1 MLCRVSYKGQY
12 IKLTDD
18 VIHIDIMTSIVDI
31 FIFLKITYNSISENQ
46 ILKREVWQKME
57 NPIH

>member
-46 ILKREVWQKME
+46 ILKREV
-57 NPIH
+57 